1 MKISECSRMFRLG
14 AYTKVCGEDNNGT
27 QANKQKSNF
36 VLSFMLSKARAVG
49 IKFCYGEIS
58 DLKSAV

>member
-1 MKISECSRMFRLG
+1 MFRLG

-27 QANKQKSNF
+27 QADKQKSNF
-36 VLSFMLSKARAVG
+36 VLSFMLSKARTVV

>member
-1 MKISECSRMFRLG
+1 MFRLG
-14 AYTKVCGEDNNGT
+14 ADTRRSVANDI
-27 QANKQKSNF
+27 QADKQKSNF